1 MYQDVRKGNLTKYE
15 IEEIRSH
22 VIHTENIVDKV
33 PFTGDLRKVPFF
45 AAGHHEMLDD
55 SGYPKHVKADNIPI
69 QTRMMTVADIY
80 EALIAK
86 DRPYKKSIDRMK
98 SLAILKEEAKNS
110 RLDNELVRI
119 FIEKRA
125 YETKEDN

>member
-1 MYQDVRKGNLTKYE
+1 
-15 IEEIRSH
+15 
-22 VIHTENIVDKV
+22 
-33 PFTGDLRKVPFF
+33 
-45 AAGHHEMLDD
+45 
-55 SGYPKHVKADNIPI
+55 
-69 QTRMMTVADIY
+69 
-80 EALIAK
+80 
-86 DRPYKKSIDRMK
+86 MK